1 MCDLY
6 ISIMVIW
13 QCRTGR
19 KCSLHE
25 LLKTS
30 CLKHFVTNEV
40 FEPFVRRFSD
50 EIYSFDKSG
59 NLPIQLLLEN
69 SSYARQDDNKARQSL
84 FAPQVRTPNHLT
96 PNEKGTALKILLNH
110 SLGKTSSQRGPKHFY
125 PLHLALSSGLTW
137 DSGIRELVQYSPE
150 VLTAKNPDN
159 NLYPFMQSA
168 SYKYHSDLTTIFLL
182 LKEKP
187 DLCHITIDKSLKTYR
202 RIKTKDTDMAL
213 SVGVKRKTVPSTELM
228 LGRRPLVESNELPVL
243 NRVKKARKNIGGTGK
258 SLRKPRRRIN
268 YNLHSHS
275 ILESVEVIV

>member
-6 ISIMVIW
+6 ISIMAIW

-19 KCSLHE
+19 KCSLLE

-40 FEPFVRRFSD
+40 FEPFVRQFSD
-50 EIYSFDKSG
+50 ESYSFDKTG

-69 SSYARQDDNKARQSL
+69 SSCATQDDNKARHSL
-84 FAPQVRTPNHLT
+84 FAPQVRKPNQLT
-96 PNEKGTALKILLNH
+96 PNEKGTALKILLNY
-110 SLGKTSSQRGPKHFY
+110 SLGKTSSQRGPKHY

-137 DSGIRELVQYSPE
+137 DSGICELVQYSPE
-150 VLTAKNPDN
+150 ALTVKNPHN

-168 SYKYHSDLTTIFLL
+168 SYQYHSDLTTIFLL

-202 RIKTKDTDMAL
+202 RIKTKDTEMA
-213 SVGVKRKTVPSTELM
+213 VPVEVERKTVPFTELKF
-228 LGRRPLVESNELPVL
+228 GRRPLVESTKLPVL
-243 NRVKKARKNIGGTGK
+243 NRVKKARKNVGGIGK

-268 YNLHSHS
+268 YNSHSNS
-275 ILESVEVIV
+275 ILESVEVIA